1 MKLNLR
7 VVLVACTVLSSR
19 LFTQLGLLF
28 LVVST
33 VSASQLDSDIK
44 AESATKVKS
53 AAQSDLS
60 QRQFPHHQLPY
71 IVTSIRPLG
80 LLAQELVGE
89 RGRVETLLEG
99 SVSAHHYAL
108 SVAERRKLI
117 SADIVL
123 WVGAELET
131 FLQKPISQRV
141 AQEKSITITSSDLKG
156 IRWPESSGD
165 SHHGHDHSHD
175 HGENSRDP
183 HLWLNP
189 LNNIP
194 IIDALTAKLIAIA
207 PKDANYYKSNAQRI
221 KTALSDLDRELQGL
235 LVNVKD
241 KGFVVEHP
249 AYDHFVQRY
258 KLTQL
263 DYIKLT
269 PERRAGAKHLFNLRK
284 ARAVRCVFSDFGE
297 FGQASAQQLSQ
308 TLKVPMVAL
317 DPLDANLDS
326 HSLSDLIQQ
335 IGFEMNRCLL
345 SRTP

>member
-1 MKLNLR
+1 MLLVFMNFNLR
-7 VVLVACTVLSSR
+7 IARIARTAFLSR
-19 LFTQLGLLF
+19 LFTCLGLLF
-28 LVVST
+28 LMVST
-33 VSASQLDSDIK
+33 VSASQS
-44 AESATKVKS
+44 EG
-53 AAQSDLS
+53 AAQSDLI
-60 QRQFPHHQLPY
+60 QKEFPHESPH

-80 LLAQELVGE
+80 LLAQEIVGE
-89 RGRVETLLEG
+89 RGKVDTLLEG

-141 AQEKSITITSSDLKG
+141 AQEKNITITSSNLKG
-156 IRWPESSGD
+156 IQWPESNGE
-165 SHHGHDHSHD
+165 SHHGHDHGHD
-175 HGENSRDP
+175 HGKGSRDP

-194 IIDALTAKLIAIA
+194 IIDALTAQLVVLA
-207 PKDANYYKSNAQRI
+207 PKDANYYEANAQRA
-221 KTALSDLDRELQGL
+221 KKALLDLDRELQDL
-235 LVNVKD
+235 LLNVKD

-258 KLTQL
+258 DLTQL
-263 DYIKLT
+263 DYIALT

-284 ARAVRCVFSDFGE
+284 AQSVQCVFNDFGQ
-297 FGQASAQQLSQ
+297 FGKAAIQQLSLA
-308 TLKVPMVAL
+308 LKVPMVAL

-326 HSLSDLIQQ
+326 SSLSDLIQQ
-335 IGFEMNRCLL
+335 IGFEMKRCLV
-345 SRTP
+345 SKTP